1 MTNFNPRPP
10 CGGRHGQNVPRRSTV
25 NFNPRPPCGGRPIS
39 HKMYYH
45 IIMISIHVLRVEDD
59 IYPIQI
65 FLGRQYI
72 SIHVLRVEDDTKQ
85 LHNCR
90 HSFNFNPRPPCGGRQ
105 ICVMMK
111 GWSTYFNPRP
121 PCGGRQIC
129 VMMKG
134 WYSYFNPRPPCG
146 GRQGLHCLIKGKP
159 TFQSTS
165 SVWRTTAKTEKNL
178 YLHSYNTAIC
188 TNLQPK
194 HSAYAFVCTDKD
206 KQSHE
211 KLVRSIRVRSARF
224 TFARPSPPGEALRKS
239 ERHPAGRR
247 GERRRVPLCFG
258 NGCPAG
264 KSAGCP
270 LPGRSVWSARP

>member
-1 MTNFNPRPP
+1 MNIGQLDGQPLALQIFNGMTAESTCVNERWAKDQLFR
-10 CGGRHGQNVPRRSTV
+10 CVCFAGGRHQTILDETV
-25 NFNPRPPCGGRPIS
+25 GPI
-39 HKMYYH
+39 
-45 IIMISIHVLRVEDD
+45 
-59 IYPIQI
+59 
-65 FLGRQYI
+65 
-72 SIHVLRVEDDTKQ
+72 
-85 LHNCR
+85 
-90 HSFNFNPRPPCGGRQ
+90 
-105 ICVMMK
+105 
-111 GWSTYFNPRP
+111 
-121 PCGGRQIC
+121 
-129 VMMKG
+129 
-134 WYSYFNPRPPCG
+134 
-146 GRQGLHCLIKGKP
+146 
-159 TFQSTS
+159 FQSTS

-211 KLVRSIRVRSARF
+211 KPVRSIRLCGDRPM
-224 TFARPSPPGEALRKS
+224 FAHPSSPDGALRKS

-247 GERRRVPLCFG
+247 GERRRVPLCSG